1 MLDSTSYNQQL
12 WIVER
17 LYRVCSVYRSMCAE
31 EPCLEQYER
40 QVSLM
45 LDERVSPAASAW
57 IELIVQ
63 SLRCGQPFESRDYL
77 PAGLAADGT

>member
-1 MLDSTSYNQQL
+1 MLDTTSYNQQL

-17 LYRVCSVYRSMCAE
+17 LYRVCSVYHRMCAD

-40 QVSLM
+40 QVSLI

-63 SLRCGQPFESRDYL
+63 SLRSGLPFESRDYL
-77 PAGLAADGT
+77 PAEVAADGI